1 VQQAASV
8 EPRER
13 LRLFVALLLPE
24 DVRAHLSA
32 WQEHELSGGSGLRV
46 VPPASLH
53 VTIAFLGSRP
63 PEDVERV
70 AGVLRAAANGLA
82 PPVLEPVRYRETRSV
97 AMIVLSDQEKR
108 ANVLA
113 ERVFEGLER
122 LGIYE
127 RESRDWLSH
136 VTVARFRQRP
146 RLAPSVPS
154 LGAVMSSEVAV
165 MLSRLRPGGAEYEV
179 LESVSL
185 GG

>member
-1 VQQAASV
+1 V
-8 EPRER
+8 ESRER

-24 DVRAHLSA
+24 DARAGLSA
-32 WQEHELSGGSGLRV
+32 WQEHELSGGPGLRLV
-46 VPPASLH
+46 ESPNLH
-53 VTIAFLGSRP
+53 VTIAFLGGRP

-70 AGVLRAAANGLA
+70 AGLLRAVADEVA

-97 AMIVLSDQEKR
+97 AMIVLADQDNC
-108 ANVLA
+108 AHALA
-113 ERVFEGLER
+113 EQVFEGLER

-127 RESRDWLSH
+127 RESREWLPH
-136 VTVARFRQRP
+136 VTVARFRSRP
-146 RLAPSVPS
+146 RLAPSVPP
-154 LGAVMSSEVAV
+154 LGAVMSSEMAV